1 MLVQVLGTVFRLME
15 THADRWHAIQGSE
28 PVPLV
33 GFRYDVG
40 LDPIKVNPARMIDHF
55 RRGVQDLES
64 IWQTMFD
71 RADMEQLRQAAAEPA
86 RTSPSTTGSGPRLV
100 YDLAAA
106 YHRRV
111 SERDA
116 LVRSTLPLYM
126 GRVASFVTEMADA
139 DAGQVE
145 ARLEQ
150 LCVIFEQ
157 EKDYLRARWSDR
169 G

>member
-1 MLVQVLGTVFRLME
+1 
-15 THADRWHAIQGSE
+15 
-28 PVPLV
+28 
-33 GFRYDVG
+33 
-40 LDPIKVNPARMIDHF
+40 MIDHF
-55 RRGVQDLES
+55 RRGVRDLES
-64 IWQTMFD
+64 IWQTMFE
-71 RADMEQLRQAAAEPA
+71 RADMNQLKEAA
-86 RTSPSTTGSGPRLV
+86 RNTGGDFVIDDRMWVHLV
-100 YDLAAA
+100 YALAAA

-145 ARLEQ
+145 ARLER

-157 EKDYLRARWSDR
+157 EKDYLRARWSGRD
-169 G
+169 

>member
-1 MLVQVLGTVFRLME
+1 
-15 THADRWHAIQGSE
+15 
-28 PVPLV
+28 
-33 GFRYDVG
+33 
-40 LDPIKVNPARMIDHF
+40 MIDHF
-55 RRGVQDLES
+55 KRGVRDLET

-71 RADMEQLRQAAAEPA
+71 RADMDQLKAVASKGGADFVIEDRLWVH
-86 RTSPSTTGSGPRLV
+86 LV

-126 GRVASFVTEMADA
+126 GRVASFVTEMAEA
-139 DAGQVE
+139 DSSQVE

-150 LCVIFEQ
+150 LCAIFEQ
-157 EKDYLRARWSDR
+157 EKDYLRARWDNGR
-169 G
+169 